1 MISYFSAELKRAVLS
16 QKNLIAM
23 LLVLVSL
30 FIGMMSSWDSIAEFK
45 GVSLFLYAFSLG
57 SGAILP
63 VVAPLI
69 VGLPFSNAYLEDRE
83 NHMIYGILTRTT
95 LKTYYIVKIA
105 SNSLAS
111 ALSIMLPLTLFLLTN
126 RIMLPFE
133 KGLYF
138 GEIGGAWS
146 SVFRQH
152 QMLYAILTVI
162 NSGIFAAVYANL
174 GLVSTFFIRNKLAS
188 AVIPFGL
195 YLLPSFVFPFIRL
208 DRFEPVTTFDLT
220 ANTTANVLSVYGQLL
235 LILSVTLVVGF
246 FRLKKEVIIDDS
258 TDD

>member
-1 MISYFSAELKRAVLS
+1 MISCFLAELKRAVLS

-57 SGAILP
+57 TGAILP

-69 VGLPFSNAYLEDRE
+69 VGLPSSNVYLEDRE

-95 LKTYYIVKIA
+95 LKTYYLVKIA

-111 ALSIMLPLTLFLLTN
+111 ALSIVCPLTLFLLTN

-146 SVFRQH
+146 SVFRQQ

-162 NSGIFAAVYANL
+162 NSGIFATVCANL
-174 GLVSTFFIRNKLAS
+174 GLV
-188 AVIPFGL
+188 
-195 YLLPSFVFPFIRL
+195 
-208 DRFEPVTTFDLT
+208 
-220 ANTTANVLSVYGQLL
+220 
-235 LILSVTLVVGF
+235 
-246 FRLKKEVIIDDS
+246 
-258 TDD
+258 